1 MSSFQLQ
8 VTPGDAA
15 IVSESQKKTY
25 NIMETL
31 SDLSLSD
38 LESIHSLATTHS
50 KYVMADS
57 VIRKYAEVLPEFKE
71 IKDTSDKWKYGLQNM
86 GFYSSNLRVG
96 ILQP

>member
-31 SDLSLSD
+31 NDLSAAELEELD
-38 LESIHSLATTHS
+38 LIATTHS
-50 KYVMADS
+50 KYVLADQ
-57 VIRKYAEVLPEFKE
+57 VIRKYVEVLPEFKE
-71 IKDTSDKWKYGLQNM
+71 IKDTSNKWKNDLQKV
-86 GFYSSNLRVG
+86 FSLRSYLRVG
-96 ILQP
+96 ILLP